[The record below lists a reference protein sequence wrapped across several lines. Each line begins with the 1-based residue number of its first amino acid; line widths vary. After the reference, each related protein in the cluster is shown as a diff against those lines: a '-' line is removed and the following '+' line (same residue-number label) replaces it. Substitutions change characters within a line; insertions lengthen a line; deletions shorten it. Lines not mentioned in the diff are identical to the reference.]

1 MTSGTSRPLISGFSL
16 VAGVWSMERM
26 HRGARSAFERRF
38 NRGLVAVDI
47 TSAGGGFVDLYCP
60 LCRAQFKDY
69 PGTLAV
75 CFDCAHAQN
84 AYADKGIRMS
94 MDATGEDSTN
104 PERVRDGTHIYNMGL
119 PATDVEYG
127 KRNAYGQRVVSRSR
141 PVANNEIASARR
153 ARELAKRANL
163 TPLETQKRALGGRS

>member
-1 MTSGTSRPLISGFSL
+1 
-16 VAGVWSMERM
+16 M

-47 TSAGGGFVDLYCP
+47 SPEDGGFVEQYCQ
-60 LCRAQFKDY
+60 LCRAVFKGYADTPKPY
-69 PGTLAV
+69 
-75 CFDCAHAQN
+75 CFDCTHAQN
-84 AYADKGIRMS
+84 EYANKGIRMS

-104 PERVRDGTHIYNMGL
+104 PDRVRDGTHIYNMGL

>member
-1 MTSGTSRPLISGFSL
+1 MFGAWNGCIEERVPRSSGALIAGLWRSIFRPRMAASSNSTASFAERCSRAIADTPKP
-16 VAGVWSMERM
+16 
-26 HRGARSAFERRF
+26 
-38 NRGLVAVDI
+38 
-47 TSAGGGFVDLYCP
+47 Y
-60 LCRAQFKDY
+60 
-69 PGTLAV
+69 
-75 CFDCAHAQN
+75 CFDCTHAQN
-84 AYADKGIRMS
+84 EYANKGIRMS

-104 PERVRDGTHIYNMGL
+104 PDRVRDGTHIYNMGL